1 MVVKKCILPQKEEE
15 TKEKTEKVSPARQ
28 KIKICLCGIFLRSSG
43 WFYVRVAKR
52 IANIRFEMMIASDTV
67 SSHRFLGL
75 EKDSGIL

>member
-1 MVVKKCILPQKEEE
+1 M
-15 TKEKTEKVSPARQ
+15 
-28 KIKICLCGIFLRSSG
+28 FLRSSG